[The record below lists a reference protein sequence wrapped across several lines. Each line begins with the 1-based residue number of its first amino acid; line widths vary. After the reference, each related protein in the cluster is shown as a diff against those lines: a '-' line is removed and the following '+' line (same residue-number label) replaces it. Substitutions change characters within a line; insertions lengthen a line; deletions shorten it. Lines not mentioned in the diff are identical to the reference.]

1 MNLLLMI
8 SAFIAPVLFL
18 GTKRNGLFITSLI
31 AIIFSITMFKVYN
44 AEVSFDAK
52 EISIFLYLTQALN
65 ICALLLVFTKWMRNK
80 KMNKVKYEQSQTV
93 VENQVINEEIE
104 INNFS
109 DLLRAKGIL
118 NDNKDNKRKRA

>member
-18 GTKRNGLFITSLI
+18 GTKRYGLFITSLI

-44 AEVSFDAK
+44 TEVSFDVK

-65 ICALLLVFTKWMRNK
+65 ACALLLVFTKLMRNK
-80 KMNKVKYEQSQTV
+80 KMNRVKQQQSPV
-93 VENQVINEEIE
+93 IVENPIVNEEIE

>member
-18 GTKRNGLFITSLI
+18 GTKRYGLFITSLI

-65 ICALLLVFTKWMRNK
+65 ACALLLVFTKLMRNK
-80 KMNKVKYEQSQTV
+80 KMNRVKQQQSQV
-93 VENQVINEEIE
+93 IVENPIVNEEIE

>member
-1 MNLLLMI
+1 
-8 SAFIAPVLFL
+8 
-18 GTKRNGLFITSLI
+18 
-31 AIIFSITMFKVYN
+31 MFKVYN

-65 ICALLLVFTKWMRNK
+65 ICALLLVFTKLMRNK
-80 KMNKVKYEQSQTV
+80 KMNKVHQHQQSQV
-93 VENQVINEEIE
+93 IVENPTVNEEIE

>member
-18 GTKRNGLFITSLI
+18 GTKRYGLFITSLI
-31 AIIFSITMFKVYN
+31 AIIFSITMFQVYN

-65 ICALLLVFTKWMRNK
+65 VCALLLVFTKLMRNK
-80 KMNKVKYEQSQTV
+80 KMNQVIQQQTQV
-93 VENQVINEEIE
+93 IVENPAVNEEIE

>member
-18 GTKRNGLFITSLI
+18 GTKRYGLFITSLI

-65 ICALLLVFTKWMRNK
+65 ICALLLVFTKLMRNK
-80 KMNKVKYEQSQTV
+80 KMNKVKQQQTQII
-93 VENQVINEEIE
+93 VENPAVNEEIE

>member
-8 SAFIAPVLFL
+8 SAFIAPVLFFA
-18 GTKRNGLFITSLI
+18 TRRYGLFITSLVG
-31 AIIFSITMFKVYN
+31 IIFSITMFKVYN

-52 EISIFLYLTQALN
+52 EVSVFLYLTQALN
-65 ICALLLVFTKWMRNK
+65 VCSLLLVVTNLMRNK
-80 KMNKVKYEQSQTV
+80 KMNKIKYQKSQTV
-93 VENQVINEEIE
+93 VENQVVNEEIE

>member
-18 GTKRNGLFITSLI
+18 GAKRYGLFITSLI

-65 ICALLLVFTKWMRNK
+65 VCALLLVVTKLMRNK
-80 KMNKVKYEQSQTV
+80 KMNKVKQQQSQ
-93 VENQVINEEIE
+93 VIVDNPIVNEEIE

>member
-18 GTKRNGLFITSLI
+18 GTKRYGLFITSLI
-31 AIIFSITMFKVYN
+31 AIIFSITMFQVYN

-65 ICALLLVFTKWMRNK
+65 VCALLLVFTKLMRNK
-80 KMNKVKYEQSQTV
+80 KMNHVKQQQTQV
-93 VENQVINEEIE
+93 IVENPAVNEEIE